1 MRRTGPRRPRPLR
14 CLRRVGHAVDRTQ
27 MVFMFSENI
36 PGSPGYG
43 GRGDSACRSL
53 ALFHGGRG
61 PETVSDGRE
70 LCPWAWHARGQGAAG
85 TQGVTREAGGSQRCA
100 SSRRDP
106 GTPTERGRHWLDPL
120 RPRAPRLGSLRRSKS
135 PSVGRRV
142 RFTPVLLTTR
152 PLWPDARCPEPVP
165 FTRRTRRGA
174 VGTAPRVTS
183 SRAARFPTAIGV
195 PLAALPGAVTAGGGR
210 AAASAPDPL
219 RPGALSGDEQRD
231 RNVAAI
237 ETCHRTAPRSPSR
250 SPVQTFTHGSRL
262 EAAEGARLDIL
273 TTENVPLSKLPRPE
287 SAFAN
292 GEGWLCG
299 AVGGEPRPPH
309 PARGLVK
316 NPNSASC

>member
-1 MRRTGPRRPRPLR
+1 MPVPGPVSRGPRPRDGVRRPRALS
-14 CLRRVGHAVDRTQ
+14 VGVACTWTGCCGNAGGDQR
-27 MVFMFSENI
+27 
-36 PGSPGYG
+36 
-43 GRGDSACRSL
+43 GRGQPVLCRL
-53 ALFHGGRG
+53 
-61 PETVSDGRE
+61 P
-70 LCPWAWHARGQGAAG
+70 P
-85 TQGVTREAGGSQRCA
+85 
-100 SSRRDP
+100 DP

-210 AAASAPDPL
+210 AAASAPAPL
-219 RPGALSGDEQRD
+219 RPGALSGDEQGD
-231 RNVAAI
+231 RNVATI
-237 ETCHRTAPRSPSR
+237 ETCHRTAPRLPSR

-273 TTENVPLSKLPRPE
+273 TTENVPLSKLPRPK

>member
-1 MRRTGPRRPRPLR
+1 MRRTGPRWPQPLR
-14 CLRRVGHAVDRTQ
+14 CLHRVGHTVDRTQ

-43 GRGDSACRSL
+43 GRGNSACRSL

-100 SSRRDP
+100 GSRRDP

-152 PLWPDARCPEPVP
+152 PLWPDARRP
-165 FTRRTRRGA
+165 
-174 VGTAPRVTS
+174 
-183 SRAARFPTAIGV
+183 
-195 PLAALPGAVTAGGGR
+195 LPGARPLHQTHAERSRRNCPPSDQQPGGTFPHRDRGAARCPPRRGHRGGR
-210 AAASAPDPL
+210 Q
-219 RPGALSGDEQRD
+219 SGSQ
-231 RNVAAI
+231 
-237 ETCHRTAPRSPSR
+237 C
-250 SPVQTFTHGSRL
+250 
-262 EAAEGARLDIL
+262 
-273 TTENVPLSKLPRPE
+273 
-287 SAFAN
+287 
-292 GEGWLCG
+292 
-299 AVGGEPRPPH
+299 PRPP
-309 PARGLVK
+309 PSWGPERR
-316 NPNSASC
+316 